1 MLKSIKTIKI
11 NYLAIFTF
19 GVLFFINFD
28 CQAQKSQKFKIVIDP
43 GHGGELPGAR
53 YYGVSEKD
61 IVLKVGIA
69 LGEQL
74 LKHDDI
80 EVIYTRKKDINVGL
94 YERAQI
100 ANKAKANLFLSI
112 HCNAAENK
120 SATGKETWLL
130 GHSKEA
136 ANLEVV
142 KKENAV
148 ILLEDNYQEKYKGY
162 NPNSPETFIGINLLQ
177 EEYID
182 QSVFLSSMIQKNYTK
197 NMDLKNRGVK
207 QGPFLVLNQVSMPS
221 ILTEIGFISNKT
233 ESDYLNSNAGQN
245 EVIKSLYE
253 AIILYKNTY
262 FGGSIKANFEA
273 GRAETKETAQSPEAE
288 ISSGKNENLG
298 QEETVSKNTSE
309 HNKPLFKVQVS
320 ADQKLMALRPANFKG
335 LRSIDFYKE
344 GNVYKYTYKSTHSL
358 EEAQDFLKEAK
369 KAGFK
374 DAFIITF
381 HQGKKITL
389 QQAQSIMR

>member
-1 MLKSIKTIKI
+1 
-11 NYLAIFTF
+11 
-19 GVLFFINFD
+19 
-28 CQAQKSQKFKIVIDP
+28 
-43 GHGGELPGAR
+43 
-53 YYGVSEKD
+53 
-61 IVLKVGIA
+61 
-69 LGEQL
+69 
-74 LKHDDI
+74 
-80 EVIYTRKKDINVGL
+80 
-94 YERAQI
+94 
-100 ANKAKANLFLSI
+100 
-112 HCNAAENK
+112 
-120 SATGKETWLL
+120 
-130 GHSKEA
+130 
-136 ANLEVV
+136 
-142 KKENAV
+142 
-148 ILLEDNYQEKYKGY
+148 
-162 NPNSPETFIGINLLQ
+162 
-177 EEYID
+177 
-182 QSVFLSSMIQKNYTK
+182 MIQKNYTK